1 MQVLSKGNLI
11 QIYMVF
17 LFLTVQSFLF
27 QNISD
32 PEVTPNVIYVLLL
45 LETWNFNTPENLWVV
60 KNNKDIHN
68 LHHIQ
73 LSRGLINWNYLP

>member
-11 QIYMVF
+11 QIYLVF

-32 PEVTPNVIYVLLL
+32 PEVTPNVMYVLLL
-45 LETWNFNTPENLWVV
+45 LET
-60 KNNKDIHN
+60 
-68 LHHIQ
+68 
-73 LSRGLINWNYLP
+73 